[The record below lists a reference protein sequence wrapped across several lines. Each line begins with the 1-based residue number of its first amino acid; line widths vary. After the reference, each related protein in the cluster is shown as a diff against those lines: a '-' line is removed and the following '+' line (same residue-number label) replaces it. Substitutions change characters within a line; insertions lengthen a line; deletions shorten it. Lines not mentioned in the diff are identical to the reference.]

1 MERSNIITSWLRDIK
16 VAIIKKEYSKIE
28 TLLDT
33 LPTFE
38 TLPQMYEAQALLN
51 EAKIL
56 FQEQRD
62 QAIIAMKK
70 NRQAKKY
77 IQSE

>member
-1 MERSNIITSWLRDIK
+1 MERSNILTKWLHDFK
-16 VAIIKKEYSKIE
+16 VAIIKKEYNQVES
-28 TLLDT
+28 LLDT
-33 LPTFE
+33 LPIFE

-51 EAKIL
+51 EAQSL

-62 QAIIAMKK
+62 QAINAMKK

-77 IQSE
+77 VQSE